1 VILSN
6 LKKDFKK
13 VLIDEEVSQNKVAQ
27 EIETSPQYFNRVLS
41 EHLIKEMFIK
51 ALDYLGYDIEVR
63 LIKR

>member
-1 VILSN
+1 MILSN